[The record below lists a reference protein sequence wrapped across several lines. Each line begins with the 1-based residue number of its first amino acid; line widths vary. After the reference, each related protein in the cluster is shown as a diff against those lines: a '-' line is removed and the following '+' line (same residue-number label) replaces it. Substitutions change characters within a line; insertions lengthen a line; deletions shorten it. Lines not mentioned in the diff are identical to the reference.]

1 MAKQNVQL
9 NHTRTAL
16 VVGADHL
23 GTIPSKLAEEG
34 VQIIHWRGRNNSFK
48 TKTIP
53 AAVDMIIL
61 YWDYVNHP
69 LMQNVKKQAKARGI
83 PLIFNRCKSSLI

>member
-1 MAKQNVQL
+1 MAKQTALQKYN
-9 NHTRTAL
+9 RTAL
-16 VVGADHL
+16 VVGADRL
-23 GTIPSKLAEEG
+23 GTIPIRLAKEG

-53 AAVDMIIL
+53 ADVDMIIL

-83 PLIFNRCKSSLI
+83 PLIFNRSKSDR